1 MPKNTKT
8 EESILFPE
16 VKVGNIVIKPWSF
29 GKLFDLSLLL
39 DKALTKL
46 DESGVDIE
54 KALSESTISYL
65 TIAKFFSL
73 VSEEILDVI
82 SITLDKDK
90 EEIKKLSMED
100 GIKTAF
106 VIFNQ
111 NKEIIK
117 NAFSSLT
124 K

>member
-1 MPKNTKT
+1 MAKTTKT

-16 VKVGNIVIKPWSF
+16 AKVGDMIIKPWSF

-46 DESGVDIE
+46 DKSGIDIE
-54 KALSESTISYL
+54 KAISGTTISYIL
-65 TIAKFFSL
+65 IAKFFSL

-90 EEIKKLSMED
+90 EEI
-100 GIKTAF
+100 
-106 VIFNQ
+106 
-111 NKEIIK
+111 
-117 NAFSSLT
+117 
-124 K
+124 

>member
-1 MPKNTKT
+1 MPTNTKT

-16 VKVGNIVIKPWSF
+16 VKVGDIVIKPWSF

-46 DESGVDIE
+46 DESGADIE